1 MGGRLV
7 FVRPHRLL
15 VLCSVLVAACAA
27 LVAPVAASATT
38 VSESDFSFAPS
49 TVTVTEGSTVLVHNG
64 SATPH
69 TFTVSGHGIDVVTNG
84 GQSSSVVV
92 NLPPG
97 TYSFICRFHASLG
110 MTGTL
115 VVRAA
120 GGSTAGSSSASAGAT
135 PAGAPATG
143 GGGTAHPALPL
154 LAVGIG
160 AALFGAGAI
169 VVRRSRRR
177 A

>member
-1 MGGRLV
+1 MGGRLAS
-7 FVRPHRLL
+7 VRPHRSL

-27 LVAPVAASATT
+27 LVAPAVAAGTT

-49 TVTVTEGSTVLVHNG
+49 TVTVTQGSTVVLHNASG
-64 SATPH
+64 TPH

-84 GQSSSVVV
+84 GQTSSVAV

-97 TYSFICRFHASLG
+97 TYGFICRFHASLG

-120 GGSTAGSSSASAGAT
+120 GSSTAGSSATAAT

-143 GGGTAHPALPL
+143 GGGTAHPPFPL

-160 AALFGAGAI
+160 AALFGAGTL
-169 VVRRSRRR
+169 VVRRARRR